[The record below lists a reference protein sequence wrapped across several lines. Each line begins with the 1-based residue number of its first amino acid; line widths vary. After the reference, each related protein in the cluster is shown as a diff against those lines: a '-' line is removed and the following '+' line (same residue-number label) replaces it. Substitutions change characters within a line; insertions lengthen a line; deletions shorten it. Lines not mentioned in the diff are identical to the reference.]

1 MLNRPS
7 AADVMEGLLM
17 IMSPNTKTIY
27 DIIVSN
33 GLKPMSAADIANV
46 LGAGV
51 TERQVYDA
59 IRYEMSKGNFI
70 FEKYTFR
77 KPHTYA
83 VNPEYLK
90 YA

>member
-1 MLNRPS
+1 
-7 AADVMEGLLM
+7 
-17 IMSPNTKTIY
+17 
-27 DIIVSN
+27 
-33 GLKPMSAADIANV
+33 MSAADIAIA
-46 LGAGV
+46 LEV

-70 FEKYTFR
+70 FDKYTLR

>member
-1 MLNRPS
+1 
-7 AADVMEGLLM
+7 
-17 IMSPNTKTIY
+17 MSPLTKDIY
-27 DIIVSN
+27 RIIVLN
-33 GLKPMSAADIANV
+33 GLKPMSASDIANV
-46 LGAGV
+46 LGV
-51 TERQVYDA
+51 TERRVYDA
-59 IRYEMSKGNFI
+59 IRYEMNKGNFI

>member
-1 MLNRPS
+1 
-7 AADVMEGLLM
+7 M
-17 IMSPNTKTIY
+17 IMSPLTKDIY
-27 DIIVSN
+27 RIIVLN
-33 GLKPMSAADIANV
+33 GLKPMSASDIANV
-46 LGAGV
+46 LGV
-51 TERQVYDA
+51 TERRVYDA
-59 IRYEMSKGNFI
+59 IRYEMNKGNFI

>member
-1 MLNRPS
+1 
-7 AADVMEGLLM
+7 M
-17 IMSPNTKTIY
+17 IMSPLTKDIYHTI
-27 DIIVSN
+27 VLN
-33 GLKPMSAADIANV
+33 GLKPMSASDIANV
-46 LGAGV
+46 LGV
-51 TERQVYDA
+51 TERRVYDA

>member
-1 MLNRPS
+1 
-7 AADVMEGLLM
+7 M

-33 GLKPMSAADIANV
+33 GLKPMSAADIAN
-46 LGAGV
+46 GV

>member
-1 MLNRPS
+1 
-7 AADVMEGLLM
+7 
-17 IMSPNTKTIY
+17 
-27 DIIVSN
+27 
-33 GLKPMSAADIANV
+33 MSASDIANV
-46 LGAGV
+46 LGV
-51 TERQVYDA
+51 TERRVYDA

-70 FEKYTFR
+70 FEKYTLR